1 NKEPLGW
8 IHTQPNGLPQLSPKD
23 IITHA
28 KIMHDHKSWDEEK
41 TIIITSSYTPDLVS
55 LAAYKLTPSGYEWAR
70 LKTDHENNLKDMF
83 HHIMKKFKYSCRIV
97 SLDLFMI
104 PGQDL
109 WNYNFMGTH
118 HDAHMKYDDYF
129 NQIFFLLVFLK
140 KMSENNNEQMDV
152 GTGSTSNDNVTDV
165 VETAPTTTSP
175 NPDEVKTENITSNL
189 KLTIKTPKE
198 KKDISIDESS
208 TVKQLRDIVANEFN
222 ASIDQVCLIYSGKIL
237 KDDEDLKKHDI
248 KDGVT
253 LHLVIRAPK
262 ADSTAAST
270 SANATA
276 TTTTTTT
283 ATSDTQ
289 ASANRPNTAQTN
301 TSGFPFGLGLT
312 PGMGNLNFANTNF
325 LDMQQQL
332 QQQIM
337 SNPAQLRQL
346 MESPMVQSITSNPDL
361 LRSLLLSNPQ
371 MRDLMER
378 NPEISHLLN
387 NPDLLRQT
395 MEYARNPTALQELM
409 RNHDRALS
417 NLESIPGGFNA
428 LQRIYHDVQEPMYS
442 AAQEQ
447 FGNNPFTQLFT
458 GNGENTSAPRTEN
471 TDPLP
476 NPWAPRGTAGATATA
491 TNRQQPSSNTPNNQQ
506 QQQQIPSA
514 IPTGAAGS
522 SPGLI
527 SPMMQNYMSQ
537 LVQNPRL
544 LESVLNA
551 PYMQPLMDSLAAN
564 PDISRQM
571 IANNPMFANNPELR
585 EQMINALP
593 AMMEQMRNPEVQALM
608 QNREA
613 LEAITQVQEG
623 LQRLHAAAPNLF
635 QAGGLP
641 AGLRFGPTGLA
652 SPTATG
658 GSTNNAS
665 SSSTSTTS
673 TGQAPSSTR
682 PTGDTSSS
690 TDSSNYA
697 GVFAQMLNMMSN
709 QNINTPPDQRYAVQL
724 EQLVSMGFTNREA
737 NLQALTATM
746 GDVNAAVERLL
757 AQI

>member
-1 NKEPLGW
+1 
-8 IHTQPNGLPQLSPKD
+8 
-23 IITHA
+23 
-28 KIMHDHKSWDEEK
+28 
-41 TIIITSSYTPDLVS
+41 
-55 LAAYKLTPSGYEWAR
+55 
-70 LKTDHENNLKDMF
+70 
-83 HHIMKKFKYSCRIV
+83 
-97 SLDLFMI
+97 
-104 PGQDL
+104 
-109 WNYNFMGTH
+109 
-118 HDAHMKYDDYF
+118 
-129 NQIFFLLVFLK
+129 
-140 KMSENNNEQMDV
+140 MSENNNEQMDLGS
-152 GTGSTSNDNVTDV
+152 GTASNNNLTD
-165 VETAPTTTSP
+165 TNASTTSP
-175 NPDEVKTENITSNL
+175 ISEVTTTENTTSKL
-189 KLTIKTPKE
+189 KLTIKTPKD
-198 KKDISIDESS
+198 KKDISIDGSS
-208 TVKQLRDIVANEFN
+208 TVKQLKDLVANEF
-222 ASIDQVCLIYSGKIL
+222 STSVDQICLIYSGKIL

-248 KDGVT
+248 KDGIT
-253 LHLVIRAPK
+253 IHLVIRAPK
-262 ADSTAAST
+262 TD
-270 SANATA
+270 
-276 TTTTTTT
+276 TTTTTSASASSAT
-283 ATSDTQ
+283 ATGTSDTQ
-289 ASANRPNTAQTN
+289 ASANRPNTAQATPG
-301 TSGFPFGLGLT
+301 GFPFGLGLP

-325 LDMQQQL
+325 HDMQQQL

-409 RNHDRALS
+409 RNHDRAMS

-447 FGNNPFTQLFT
+447 FGNNPFAQLFT
-458 GNGENTSAPRTEN
+458 GNENTAASRTEN

-476 NPWAPRGTAGATATA
+476 NPWAPRGTGAAAAGAAATP
-491 TNRQQPSSNTPNNQQ
+491 NRQQQSTGAPNNQQ
-506 QQQQIPSA
+506 QEQQQPPSA

-571 IANNPMFANNPELR
+571 VANNPMFANNPELR

-593 AMMEQMRNPEVQALM
+593 AMMEQMRNPEVQSLM

-623 LQRLHAAAPNLF
+623 LQRLHTAAPNLF

-652 SPTATG
+652 SPVATG
-658 GSTNNAS
+658 GSTNPAS
-665 SSSTSTTS
+665 TSSTPSTS
-673 TGQAPSSTR
+673 TGQAPRRTAG
-682 PTGDTSSS
+682 TGGAPSSS
-690 TDSSNYA
+690 DPSNYA

-724 EQLVSMGFTNREA
+724 EQLVSMGFSNREA

>member
-1 NKEPLGW
+1 
-8 IHTQPNGLPQLSPKD
+8 
-23 IITHA
+23 
-28 KIMHDHKSWDEEK
+28 
-41 TIIITSSYTPDLVS
+41 
-55 LAAYKLTPSGYEWAR
+55 
-70 LKTDHENNLKDMF
+70 
-83 HHIMKKFKYSCRIV
+83 
-97 SLDLFMI
+97 
-104 PGQDL
+104 
-109 WNYNFMGTH
+109 
-118 HDAHMKYDDYF
+118 
-129 NQIFFLLVFLK
+129 
-140 KMSENNNEQMDV
+140 MSENNNEQMDLE
-152 GTGSTSNDNVTDV
+152 TNTASNT
-165 VETAPTTTSP
+165 VEPATVTSP
-175 NPDEVKTENITSNL
+175 KNDTNNTSNL
-189 KLTIKTPKE
+189 KLTIKTPKD
-198 KKDISIDESS
+198 KKDITIDGSS
-208 TVKQLRDIVANEFN
+208 SVKQLKDVVANEFGT
-222 ASIDQVCLIYSGKIL
+222 SIDQICLIYSGKIL

-253 LHLVIRAPK
+253 IHLVIRAPK
-262 ADSTAAST
+262 NETNT
-270 SANATA
+270 SAGAATA
-276 TTTTTTT
+276 TP
-283 ATSDTQ
+283 ASDTQ
-289 ASANRPNTAQTN
+289 ASATQANTAQPN
-301 TSGFPFGLGLT
+301 LGGFPFGPA

-325 LDMQQQL
+325 HDMQQQL

-337 SNPAQLRQL
+337 SDPAQLRQL
-346 MESPMVQSITSNPDL
+346 MDSPMVQSITSNPDL

-395 MEYARNPTALQELM
+395 MDYARNPSALQELM

-428 LQRIYHDVQEPMYS
+428 LQRIYQDVQEPMYS

-447 FGNNPFTQLFT
+447 FGNNPFAQLFT
-458 GNGENTSAPRTEN
+458 GNENNTAPRTEN
-471 TDPLP
+471 TGPLP
-476 NPWAPRGTAGATATA
+476 NPWAPRGTGTAAGVAT
-491 TNRQQPSSNTPNNQQ
+491 RQPQQ
-506 QQQQIPSA
+506 QQQQPTNATNNQQQSA
-514 IPTGAAGS
+514 SVIPTGAAGS
-522 SPGLI
+522 SPSLI
-527 SPMMQNYMSQ
+527 SPMMQDYMSQ

-564 PDISRQM
+564 PEISRQM
-571 IANNPMFANNPELR
+571 VANNPMFADNPALR
-585 EQMINALP
+585 EQMMNALP

-623 LQRLHAAAPNLF
+623 LQRLHTAAPNLF

-652 SPTATG
+652 SPAAPGTSINPT
-658 GSTNNAS
+658 STPS
-665 SSSTSTTS
+665 TSSTST
-673 TGQAPSSTR
+673 GQPAPPGTNRTVPSSTD
-682 PTGDTSSS
+682 P
-690 TDSSNYA
+690 SNYA

-724 EQLVSMGFTNREA
+724 EQLATMGFTNREA

>member
-1 NKEPLGW
+1 
-8 IHTQPNGLPQLSPKD
+8 
-23 IITHA
+23 
-28 KIMHDHKSWDEEK
+28 
-41 TIIITSSYTPDLVS
+41 
-55 LAAYKLTPSGYEWAR
+55 
-70 LKTDHENNLKDMF
+70 
-83 HHIMKKFKYSCRIV
+83 
-97 SLDLFMI
+97 
-104 PGQDL
+104 
-109 WNYNFMGTH
+109 
-118 HDAHMKYDDYF
+118 
-129 NQIFFLLVFLK
+129 
-140 KMSENNNEQMDV
+140 MSEQMDA
-152 GTGSTSNDNVTDV
+152 SNYDSSSNL
-165 VETAPTTTSP
+165 E
-175 NPDEVKTENITSNL
+175 ENL
-189 KLTIKTPKE
+189 KLSIKTPKE
-198 KKDISIDESS
+198 KKDISINASS
-208 TVKQLRDIVANEFN
+208 TVKQLKNVVANEFST
-222 ASIDQVCLIYSGKIL
+222 SIDQICLIYSGKIL

-253 LHLVIRAPK
+253 IHLVIRAPK
-262 ADSTAAST
+262 SD
-270 SANATA
+270 
-276 TTTTTTT
+276 TT
-283 ATSDTQ
+283 ATN
-289 ASANRPNTAQTN
+289 ASANLTPSDNQTERPPPPNPTGA
-301 TSGFPFGLGLT
+301 FPFGLGGI

-325 LDMQQQL
+325 GDMQQQF
-332 QQQIM
+332 QQQM
-337 SNPAQLRQL
+337 MNNPAQLRQL
-346 MESPMVQSITSNPDL
+346 MDSPVVQSITSNPDL

-371 MRDLMER
+371 IRDLMER

-395 MEYARNPTALQELM
+395 MEFARNPTALQELM

-447 FGNNPFTQLFT
+447 FGNNPFAQLLA
-458 GNGENTSAPRTEN
+458 GNGENTAASRTEN

-476 NPWAPRGTAGATATA
+476 NPWAPRGTGTSTAPP
-491 TNRQQPSSNTPNNQQ
+491 RQPQQQPSTSATNPEQQ
-506 QQQQIPSA
+506 QQQPTAASG
-514 IPTGAAGS
+514 IPTGATGN

-571 IANNPMFANNPELR
+571 VANNPMFANNPELR
-585 EQMINALP
+585 DQMLNALP

-623 LQRLHAAAPNLF
+623 LQRLHTAAPNLF

-641 AGLRFGPTGLA
+641 AGLRLGPTGLS
-652 SPTATG
+652 SPANTG
-658 GSTNNAS
+658 
-665 SSSTSTTS
+665 
-673 TGQAPSSTR
+673 
-682 PTGDTSSS
+682 TSSS
-690 TDSSNYA
+690 TNQPIPSQSTTPGNAAPSNDPNNYA

-724 EQLVSMGFTNREA
+724 EQLVSMGFTNRQA

-746 GDVNAAVERLL
+746 GDVNAAIERLL
-757 AQI
+757 SQI

>member
-1 NKEPLGW
+1 
-8 IHTQPNGLPQLSPKD
+8 
-23 IITHA
+23 
-28 KIMHDHKSWDEEK
+28 
-41 TIIITSSYTPDLVS
+41 
-55 LAAYKLTPSGYEWAR
+55 
-70 LKTDHENNLKDMF
+70 
-83 HHIMKKFKYSCRIV
+83 
-97 SLDLFMI
+97 
-104 PGQDL
+104 
-109 WNYNFMGTH
+109 
-118 HDAHMKYDDYF
+118 
-129 NQIFFLLVFLK
+129 
-140 KMSENNNEQMDV
+140 MSENNTEQMELES
-152 GTGSTSNDNVTDV
+152 GSATDENNTTTDV
-165 VETAPTTTSP
+165 PTTSTTSP
-175 NPDEVKTENITSNL
+175 KADVTSTENTSSNL
-189 KLTIKTPKE
+189 KLAIKTPKE
-198 KKDISIDESS
+198 KKDITIDASS
-208 TVKQLRDIVANEFN
+208 TVKQLRAVVANEFN
-222 ASIDQVCLIYSGKIL
+222 TSVDQICLIYSGKIL

-248 KDGVT
+248 KDGIT
-253 LHLVIRAPK
+253 IHLVIRGPK
-262 ADSTAAST
+262 TDSTTSGTGSTQTNT
-270 SANATA
+270 SASPSSATNDA
-276 TTTTTTT
+276 QT
-283 ATSDTQ
+283 
-289 ASANRPNTAQTN
+289 SANRPSPTQANTGA
-301 TSGFPFGLGLT
+301 FPFGLGL

-337 SNPAQLRQL
+337 SDPAQLRQL
-346 MESPMVQSITSNPDL
+346 MDSPMVQSITSNPDL

-409 RNHDRALS
+409 RNHDRAMS

-428 LQRIYHDVQEPMYS
+428 LQRIYQDVQEPMYS

-447 FGNNPFTQLFT
+447 FGNNPFAQLLT
-458 GNGENTSAPRTEN
+458 GNENTGASRTESN
-471 TDPLP
+471 DPLP
-476 NPWAPRGTAGATATA
+476 NPWAPRGTTGTTGNTQ
-491 TNRQQPSSNTPNNQQ
+491 TNRPQSSTNNQQ
-506 QQQQIPSA
+506 QQEASA

-551 PYMQPLMDSLAAN
+551 PYMQPLMDALAAN

-571 IANNPMFANNPELR
+571 VANNPMFANNPELR

-623 LQRLHAAAPNLF
+623 LQRLHTAAPNLF

-641 AGLRFGPTGLA
+641 ASLRFGPTGLA
-652 SPTATG
+652 TTGTTPTA
-658 GSTNNAS
+658 A
-665 SSSTSTTS
+665 
-673 TGQAPSSTR
+673 GQAPSTGTS
-682 PTGDTSSS
+682 TGDAPPASDPT
-690 TDSSNYA
+690 NYA
-697 GVFAQMLNMMSN
+697 GVFAQMLDMMSN
-709 QNINTPPDQRYAVQL
+709 QNINTAPAQRYAVQI

-757 AQI
+757 GQF

>member
-1 NKEPLGW
+1 
-8 IHTQPNGLPQLSPKD
+8 
-23 IITHA
+23 
-28 KIMHDHKSWDEEK
+28 
-41 TIIITSSYTPDLVS
+41 
-55 LAAYKLTPSGYEWAR
+55 
-70 LKTDHENNLKDMF
+70 
-83 HHIMKKFKYSCRIV
+83 
-97 SLDLFMI
+97 
-104 PGQDL
+104 
-109 WNYNFMGTH
+109 
-118 HDAHMKYDDYF
+118 
-129 NQIFFLLVFLK
+129 
-140 KMSENNNEQMDV
+140 MSDQMDEGNNDV
-152 GTGSTSNDNVTDV
+152 PTIDPNTESTMSST
-165 VETAPTTTSP
+165 
-175 NPDEVKTENITSNL
+175 L
-189 KLTIKTPKE
+189 KLAIKTPKE
-198 KKDISIDESS
+198 KKDISIDASS
-208 TVKQLRDIVANEFN
+208 TVKQLKDVVANEFSTSN
-222 ASIDQVCLIYSGKIL
+222 DQICLIYSGKIL
-237 KDDEDLKKHDI
+237 KDDEDLTKHDI

-253 LHLVIRAPK
+253 IHLVIRAPK
-262 ADSTAAST
+262 SDTTPNVSTASASPG
-270 SANATA
+270 
-276 TTTTTTT
+276 
-283 ATSDTQ
+283 TQ
-289 ASANRPNTAQTN
+289 AESSTHPSQTQQSN
-301 TSGFPFGLGLT
+301 PTNAFPFGLGGM

-325 LDMQQQL
+325 ADIQQQF

-346 MESPMVQSITSNPDL
+346 MDSPVVQSITNNPDM

-371 MRDLMER
+371 IRDLMER

-395 MEYARNPTALQELM
+395 MEFARNPTALQELM

-447 FGNNPFTQLFT
+447 FGNNPFAQLFT
-458 GNGENTSAPRTEN
+458 GNGDNTATRTEN

-476 NPWAPRGTAGATATA
+476 NPWAPRGTGSTAAPSGQAQQSSTDA
-491 TNRQQPSSNTPNNQQ
+491 TNAQQ
-506 QQQQIPSA
+506 QQQQQAASA

-571 IANNPMFANNPELR
+571 VSNNPMFANDPALR
-585 EQMINALP
+585 EQMLNALP
-593 AMMEQMRNPEVQALM
+593 AMMEQMRNPEVQSLM

-623 LQRLHAAAPNLF
+623 LQRLHTAAPNLF

-641 AGLRFGPTGLA
+641 AGLRIGSTGLSSPA
-652 SPTATG
+652 NTGTSLPLNPQPRPSNPTATG
-658 GSTNNAS
+658 ATPAS
-665 SSSTSTTS
+665 ND
-673 TGQAPSSTR
+673 PN
-682 PTGDTSSS
+682 
-690 TDSSNYA
+690 NYA

-757 AQI
+757 SQI

>member
-1 NKEPLGW
+1 
-8 IHTQPNGLPQLSPKD
+8 
-23 IITHA
+23 
-28 KIMHDHKSWDEEK
+28 
-41 TIIITSSYTPDLVS
+41 
-55 LAAYKLTPSGYEWAR
+55 
-70 LKTDHENNLKDMF
+70 
-83 HHIMKKFKYSCRIV
+83 
-97 SLDLFMI
+97 
-104 PGQDL
+104 
-109 WNYNFMGTH
+109 
-118 HDAHMKYDDYF
+118 
-129 NQIFFLLVFLK
+129 
-140 KMSENNNEQMDV
+140 MSENDNEQMELES
-152 GTGSTSNDNVTDV
+152 GTATNENNTATSD
-165 VETAPTTTSP
+165 APITSTTSP
-175 NPDEVKTENITSNL
+175 QAEVTTTEKPSSNL
-189 KLTIKTPKE
+189 KLTIKTPKD
-198 KKDISIDESS
+198 KKDITIDASA
-208 TVKQLRDIVANEFN
+208 TVQQLRATVANEFTT
-222 ASIDQVCLIYSGKIL
+222 SVDQICLIYSGKIL
-237 KDDEDLKKHDI
+237 KDDENLKKHDI

-253 LHLVIRAPK
+253 LHLVIRGPK
-262 ADSTAAST
+262 TDSAASGTAAQSNTST
-270 SANATA
+270 SPSSATNDA
-276 TTTTTTT
+276 QTRPS
-283 ATSDTQ
+283 ATQ
-289 ASANRPNTAQTN
+289 ANTGA
-301 TSGFPFGLGLT
+301 FPFGLGL

-337 SNPAQLRQL
+337 SDPAQLRQL
-346 MESPMVQSITSNPDL
+346 MDSPMVQSITSNPDL

-409 RNHDRALS
+409 RNHDRAIS

-428 LQRIYHDVQEPMYS
+428 LQRIYQDVQEPMYS

-447 FGNNPFTQLFT
+447 FGNNPFAQLLT
-458 GNGENTSAPRTEN
+458 GNENATASRTEN

-476 NPWAPRGTAGATATA
+476 NPWTARGSANTQ
-491 TNRQQPSSNTPNNQQ
+491 NDQQAAAA
-506 QQQQIPSA
+506 SA

-551 PYMQPLMDSLAAN
+551 PYMQPLMDALAAN

-571 IANNPMFANNPELR
+571 VANNPMFANNPELR

-623 LQRLHAAAPNLF
+623 LQRLHTAAPNLF

-641 AGLRFGPTGLA
+641 SSLHFGPTGLA
-652 SPTATG
+652 TGPTGANTQ
-658 GSTNNAS
+658 A
-665 SSSTSTTS
+665 
-673 TGQAPSSTR
+673 APSPASD
-682 PTGDTSSS
+682 P
-690 TDSSNYA
+690 SNYA
-697 GVFAQMLNMMSN
+697 GVFAQMLDMMSN
-709 QNINTPPDQRYAVQL
+709 QNINTPPAQRYAVQL
-724 EQLVSMGFTNREA
+724 EQLVSMGFNNREA

-746 GDVNAAVERLL
+746 GDVNAAIERLL
-757 AQI
+757 SQI